1 MTQIENMNM
10 PWPDGPA
17 LAYLHRASGEKWRV
31 ELEIGGAVWL
41 SNAAGI
47 TEQRS
52 LAELSTERW
61 ERIQ

>member
-1 MTQIENMNM
+1 MNQIENMGM
-10 PWPDGPA
+10 PWPGGPA
-17 LAYLHRASGEKWRV
+17 QAYLHRASGEKWLV

-41 SNAAGI
+41 SNAAGT

-52 LAELSTERW
+52 LAELSTDQW

>member
-52 LAELSTERW
+52 LAEH
-61 ERIQ
+61 